1 MEKAKKDVGQKF
13 RRIKHNLVN
22 STKKDEDDDLKI
34 VNALE
39 HRNQKVIN
47 AVSVYRKHVS
57 NTVKTGLR
65 EENVDKRRKKLD
77 EFSLC
82 TDLRDISTDLEQ
94 SHTTCLHKVIQKI
107 SQALQVVVDEKV
119 KHDMMIEKRVLDD
132 LVQFQDMEKALCKS
146 RERLSNAFTDVDIAK
161 KALEKADSTSSN
173 TAQLQDTLD
182 AAQLKLENQ
191 KDNTITDVY
200 SLAAKEQEI
209 AKVFTALLEEQ
220 LEYHRVAMR
229 TLEMVLPE
237 IRRDIDNA
245 RPRPVFGIDLSEHL
259 RHTQGRVALV
269 LEKCCSML
277 RASGFTEKG
286 LFRVNGNNTK
296 IRRMKAAFDAGQ
308 IDIDERAYCMD
319 PHSVCSVL
327 KSYLRELPDPLLT
340 HRLHNDWVNAAKL
353 EDEAKL
359 QAFERCIGELP
370 ACHRH
375 NLTYL
380 INFLSEML
388 QHQDQTAM
396 NCGNLAIVFGPNLL
410 GGDIDGNNAVGTKIV
425 ETLLKNASRLFGC
438 PVVSNNGNS
447 GGQHTSGRLT
457 VDTNSPPKPGQSKD
471 RLEFGSISSWGTS
484 PRGRPKERAPPP
496 PYVTP
501 KTGSLIDL
509 SDDCNNMEQ
518 SAHTSTPSRIEPS
531 LTQSQTLTSA
541 DLSESFGMSP
551 TATAESDDSF
561 DEYQDE
567 SLPGSMS
574 RSQGDITAASLTTP
588 QRPPPPTFR
597 NGSDSSSSRPLS
609 YNKAVGAEPVPV
621 PRSRASRS
629 VIVENSSSSSGS
641 GSIKRPSILN
651 REDIVG
657 ADVSNRRTAYQTPC
671 MPFVEVLCF
680 SFKTVV
686 AVEAPPLPARN
697 KPPLPAKPRSG
708 DNETSRL

>member
-13 RRIKHNLVN
+13 RQIKHNLIN
-22 STKKDEDDDLKI
+22 LTKKEEDVDLEI
-34 VNALE
+34 INALE

-47 AVSVYRKHVS
+47 AVSLYRKHVS
-57 NTVKTGLR
+57 NTIKAGLR

-82 TDLRDISTDLEQ
+82 VDLREISTDLEQ

-107 SQALQVVVDEKV
+107 SQALQVVVDKKV

-161 KALEKADSTSSN
+161 KQLGKAHSTSSN
-173 TAQLQDTLD
+173 MKQLQDNLD
-182 AAQLKLENQ
+182 VAQLKLEIQ

-200 SLAAKEQEI
+200 SLATKEQEI

-220 LEYHRVAMR
+220 LEYHRDAMR
-229 TLEMVLPE
+229 TLGMVLPE

-259 RHTQGRVALV
+259 HHTQRRVALV

-277 RASGFTEKG
+277 RASGFTEPG

-308 IDIDERAYCMD
+308 IDVDEHAYCMD

-340 HRLHNDWVNAAKL
+340 HRLHNNWMNAAKL
-353 EDEAKL
+353 EDEARL

-388 QHQDQTAM
+388 QHQEQTRM
-396 NCGNLAIVFGPNLL
+396 NCGNLAIVFGSLL
-410 GGDIDGNNAVGTKIV
+410 GGDLGGNNTIGIKIA
-425 ETLLKNASRLFGC
+425 ETLLKNASRLFGRS
-438 PVVSNNGNS
+438 VVSNSGNNS
-447 GGQHTSGRLT
+447 GEHSPGRLT
-457 VDTNSPPKPGQSKD
+457 VDTNSSLRPGQSKD
-471 RLEFGSISSWGTS
+471 RLEFGSISSCGTS
-484 PRGRPKERAPPP
+484 PPRGRPKQRARPP

-501 KTGSLIDL
+501 QTGSLIDH
-509 SDDCNNMEQ
+509 SHNCNNAEQ
-518 SAHTSTPSRIEPS
+518 SANTSTSSRIESS
-531 LTQSQTLTSA
+531 LTQTQTLTSA
-541 DLSESFGMSP
+541 DLNESSGMS
-551 TATAESDDSF
+551 ATAESDDSF
-561 DEYQDE
+561 DEWGDE
-567 SLPGSMS
+567 SFTGSMS
-574 RSQGDITAASLTTP
+574 RSQGDVAVASLTTP
-588 QRPPPPTFR
+588 QRPVL
-597 NGSDSSSSRPLS
+597 SDFIT
-609 YNKAVGAEPVPV
+609 KW
-621 PRSRASRS
+621 
-629 VIVENSSSSSGS
+629 
-641 GSIKRPSILN
+641 
-651 REDIVG
+651 DIIH
-657 ADVSNRRTAYQTPC
+657 
-671 MPFVEVLCF
+671 
-680 SFKTVV
+680 FKTSCG
-686 AVEAPPLPARN
+686 R
-697 KPPLPAKPRSG
+697 
-708 DNETSRL
+708 

>member
-22 STKKDEDDDLKI
+22 SNKKDDDDDLKI

-47 AVSVYRKHVS
+47 AVSIYRKHVS

-77 EFSLC
+77 EFALC
-82 TDLRDISTDLEQ
+82 ADLRDISSDLE
-94 SHTTCLHKVIQKI
+94 SAHTTCLHRVIQKI
-107 SQALQVVVDEKV
+107 SQALQVIVEEKV

-132 LVQFQDMEKALCKS
+132 LVQFQEMEKALTKS
-146 RERLSNAFTDVDIAK
+146 RERLNNAFTDVDIAK

-173 TAQLQDTLD
+173 IAQLQDTLD
-182 AAQLKLENQ
+182 VSQQKLENQ

-200 SLAAKEQEI
+200 SLAAREQEI

-245 RPRPVFGIDLSEHL
+245 RPRPVFGVDLSEHL
-259 RHTQGRVALV
+259 RHTQGRVAVV

-308 IDIDERAYCMD
+308 IDSDERAYCLD

-340 HRLHNDWVNAAKL
+340 HRLHNEWVNASKL
-353 EDEAKL
+353 EEEAKL

-388 QHQDQTAM
+388 QYQDQTSM

-425 ETLLKNASRLFGC
+425 ETLLKHAPRLFGC
-438 PVVSNNGNS
+438 PVVSNNGNA
-447 GGQHTSGRLT
+447 GGNSNGQQSVNRGLT
-457 VDTNSPPKPGQSKD
+457 VDTSTPSKPSHSKD
-471 RLEFGSISSWGTS
+471 SVSTPWGSS

-496 PYVTP
+496 PYLHP

-509 SDDCNNMEQ
+509 SDDCNDADSM
-518 SAHTSTPSRIEPS
+518 AHTSS
-531 LTQSQTLTSA
+531 LAMNDSSYIQSQSMMSA

-551 TATAESDDSF
+551 TPAQESDDSF

-567 SLPGSMS
+567 SLPSSIS
-574 RSQGDITAASLTTP
+574 RSQGEILAASLAAP
-588 QRPPPPTFR
+588 QRPPPPAFR
-597 NGSDSSSSRPLS
+597 PESSASTRPLS
-609 YNKAVGAEPVPV
+609 YNKAVGAEPTPV
-621 PRSRASRS
+621 PRTRPSRS
-629 VIVENSSSSSGS
+629 LVVDNSSSSSGS
-641 GSIKRPSILN
+641 GSIKRPTILN
-651 REDIVG
+651 RDDIVG
-657 ADVSNRRTAYQTPC
+657 PEVSN
-671 MPFVEVLCF
+671 

-686 AVEAPPLPARN
+686 SVDAPPLPARS
-697 KPPLPAKPRSG
+697 KPPLPVKPRSG

>member
-13 RRIKHNLVN
+13 RRIKYNLVN

-77 EFSLC
+77 EFALC
-82 TDLRDISTDLEQ
+82 ADLRDISTDLEIL
-94 SHTTCLHKVIQKI
+94 HTTCLHKVIQKI

-146 RERLSNAFTDVDIAK
+146 RERLTNAFTDVDIAK

-173 TAQLQDTLD
+173 IAQLQDTLD

-245 RPRPVFGIDLSEHL
+245 RPRPVFGVDLSEHL
-259 RHTQGRVALV
+259 RHTQGRVAVV
-269 LEKCCSML
+269 LEKCCTML
-277 RASGFTEKG
+277 RTSGFAEKG

-308 IDIDERAYCMD
+308 IDIDERAYDHD

-353 EDEAKL
+353 EDEARL

-388 QHQDQTAM
+388 QHQEQTAM

-425 ETLLKNASRLFGC
+425 ETLLKHASRLFGC
-438 PVVSNNGNS
+438 PVVNSN
-447 GGQHTSGRLT
+447 GGAQNAAGRTLT
-457 VDTNSPPKPGQSKD
+457 VDTSSPPKGGQAKD
-471 RLEFGSISSWGTS
+471 RLDFGSISSWGTS

-496 PYVTP
+496 PYVAP

-509 SDDCNNMEQ
+509 SDECNSTEQ
-518 SAHTSTPSRIEPS
+518 SAHTSAAARIEPN
-531 LTQSQTLTSA
+531 LTQSQVLMSA

-574 RSQGDITAASLTTP
+574 RIKMHVFQ
-588 QRPPPPTFR
+588 TFR
-597 NGSDSSSSRPLS
+597 NGSESSNGRPLS

-657 ADVSNRRTAYQTPC
+657 TDVSN
-671 MPFVEVLCF
+671 

-686 AVEAPPLPARN
+686 AVEAPPLPARS

>member
-22 STKKDEDDDLKI
+22 SSKIDDDDLKI

-47 AVSVYRKHVS
+47 AVSIYRKHVS

-82 TDLRDISTDLEQ
+82 ADLRDISTDLEA
-94 SHTTCLHKVIQKI
+94 SHTTCLHRVIQKI
-107 SQALQVVVDEKV
+107 SQALQVIVDEKV

-132 LVQFQDMEKALCKS
+132 LVQFQEMEKALCKS

-173 TAQLQDTLD
+173 IVQLQDTLD
-182 AAQLKLENQ
+182 ASQLKLENQ

-245 RPRPVFGIDLSEHL
+245 RPRPVFGVDLSEHL

-269 LEKCCSML
+269 LEKCCTML
-277 RASGFTEKG
+277 RTSGFNEKG

-308 IDIDERAYCMD
+308 IDSDERAYSLD

-340 HRLHNDWVNAAKL
+340 HRLHNDWVNASRL

-388 QHQDQTAM
+388 QHQEQTAM
-396 NCGNLAIVFGPNLL
+396 NCSNLAIVFGPNLL

-425 ETLLKNASRLFGC
+425 ETLLKNAPRLFGC
-438 PVVSNNGNS
+438 PVVSSNS
-447 GGQHTSGRLT
+447 HSG
-457 VDTNSPPKPGQSKD
+457 
-471 RLEFGSISSWGTS
+471 
-484 PRGRPKERAPPP
+484 
-496 PYVTP
+496 
-501 KTGSLIDL
+501 
-509 SDDCNNMEQ
+509 
-518 SAHTSTPSRIEPS
+518 
-531 LTQSQTLTSA
+531 
-541 DLSESFGMSP
+541 
-551 TATAESDDSF
+551 
-561 DEYQDE
+561 
-567 SLPGSMS
+567 
-574 RSQGDITAASLTTP
+574 
-588 QRPPPPTFR
+588 
-597 NGSDSSSSRPLS
+597 
-609 YNKAVGAEPVPV
+609 
-621 PRSRASRS
+621 
-629 VIVENSSSSSGS
+629 SSSGS
-641 GSIKRPSILN
+641 NGQQHSHNARPRPVFGVDLSEHLRHTQGRVALVLEKCCTMLRTSGFNEKGYTHFQPSYFFVSYLNLKTLFMKNDFILVFFTFRYLPYCAVVFFIAVGEDCSELMVTIRKIRRMKAAFDAGQIDSDERAYSLDPHSVCSVLKSYL
-651 REDIVG
+651 RELPD
-657 ADVSNRRTAYQTPC
+657 
-671 MPFVEVLCF
+671 
-680 SFKTVV
+680 
-686 AVEAPPLPARN
+686 PLLTHRLHNDWVNA
-697 KPPLPAKPRSG
+697 
-708 DNETSRL
+708 SR

>member
-1 MEKAKKDVGQKF
+1 MALSTCRTVAIMEKAKKDVGQKF

-22 STKKDEDDDLKI
+22 STKKDDDDDLKI

-82 TDLRDISTDLEQ
+82 ADLRDISSDLEI

-146 RERLSNAFTDVDIAK
+146 RERLNNAFTDVDIAK
-161 KALEKADSTSSN
+161 KALEKADSASSN
-173 TAQLQDTLD
+173 IPQLQDSLD

-209 AKVFTALLEEQ
+209 AKVFAALLEEQ

-245 RPRPVFGIDLSEHL
+245 RPRPVFGVDLTEHL
-259 RHTQGRVALV
+259 RHTQGRVAVV
-269 LEKCCSML
+269 LEKCCSMI
-277 RASGFTEKG
+277 RASGFAEKG

-308 IDIDERAYCMD
+308 IDIDERAYYLD

-353 EDEAKL
+353 EDESKL

-380 INFLSEML
+380 VNFLSEML
-388 QHQDQTAM
+388 QHQEQTAM
-396 NCGNLAIVFGPNLL
+396 NCSNLAIVFGPNLL

-425 ETLLKNASRLFGC
+425 ETLLKHASRLFGC
-438 PVVSNNGNS
+438 PVISNNGHG
-447 GGQHTSGRLT
+447 GGQQSSGRGLT
-457 VDTNSPPKPGQSKD
+457 VDTNSPPKSGHSKEK
-471 RLEFGSISSWGTS
+471 LEHGSITSWGTS

-509 SDDCNNMEQ
+509 SDECNNTDQ
-518 SAHTSTPSRIEPS
+518 SAHTSIDARIDPN
-531 LTQSQTLTSA
+531 LTQTQSLMSA

-574 RSQGDITAASLTTP
+574 RSQGDIAAASLGTP

-597 NGSDSSSSRPLS
+597 SGSESSNNRPLS
-609 YNKAVGAEPVPV
+609 YNKAVGVEPVPV
-621 PRSRASRS
+621 PRSRTSRS

-641 GSIKRPSILN
+641 GSLKRPSILN

-657 ADVSNRRTAYQTPC
+657 ADASN
-671 MPFVEVLCF
+671 

>member
-22 STKKDEDDDLKI
+22 SNKIDDDDLKI

-47 AVSVYRKHVS
+47 AVSIYRKHIS

-77 EFSLC
+77 EFALC
-82 TDLRDISTDLEQ
+82 ADLRDISADLEA
-94 SHTTCLHKVIQKI
+94 SHTTCLHRVIQKI
-107 SQALQVVVDEKV
+107 SQALQVIVDEKV

-132 LVQFQDMEKALCKS
+132 LVQFQEMEKALCKS

-161 KALEKADSTSSN
+161 KALEKADTTSSN
-173 TAQLQDTLD
+173 IAQLQDTLD
-182 AAQLKLENQ
+182 ASQLKLENQ
-191 KDNTITDVY
+191 KDNTITD
-200 SLAAKEQEI
+200 
-209 AKVFTALLEEQ
+209 VFTALLEEQ

-245 RPRPVFGIDLSEHL
+245 RPRPMFGVDLSEHL
-259 RHTQGRVALV
+259 RHTQGRVAVV
-269 LEKCCSML
+269 LEKCCTML
-277 RASGFTEKG
+277 RASGFNEKG

-296 IRRMKAAFDAGQ
+296 IRRMKSAFDAGQ
-308 IDIDERAYCMD
+308 IDSDERAYILD

-340 HRLHNDWVNAAKL
+340 HRLHNDWVNAARL
-353 EDEAKL
+353 EDEARL

-388 QHQDQTAM
+388 QHQEQTAM
-396 NCGNLAIVFGPNLL
+396 NCSNLAIVFGPNLL
-410 GGDIDGNNAVGTKIV
+410 GGDIDGNNTVGTKIV
-425 ETLLKNASRLFGC
+425 ETLLKNAPRLFGC
-438 PVVSNNGNS
+438 PVVTNS
-447 GGQHTSGRLT
+447 GHGGGLGESNGQQNSSRNIS
-457 VDTNSPPKPGQSKD
+457 VDTSTPSKPAGHSKE
-471 RLEFGSISSWGTS
+471 RLEPGSGSLWGTS

-496 PYVTP
+496 PYAQP

-509 SDDCNNMEQ
+509 SDECNEAEL
-518 SAHTSTPSRIEPS
+518 AHTSISALNDSSFI
-531 LTQSQTLTSA
+531 QSQSLMSA
-541 DLSESFGMSP
+541 ELSESFGMSP
-551 TATAESDDSF
+551 TPAQESDDSF

-567 SLPGSMS
+567 SLPSSIS
-574 RSQGDITAASLTTP
+574 RSHGEITSASFNVP

-597 NGSDSSSSRPLS
+597 SETGNSRPLS
-609 YNKAVGAEPVPV
+609 YNKAVGAEPIPV
-621 PRSRASRS
+621 PRTRSSRS
-629 VIVENSSSSSGS
+629 VVVENSSSSSGS
-641 GSIKRPSILN
+641 GSVKRPTILN

-657 ADVSNRRTAYQTPC
+657 PEVSN
-671 MPFVEVLCF
+671 

-686 AVEAPPLPARN
+686 SVDVPLLPARA
-697 KPPLPAKPRSG
+697 KPPLPIKPKS

>member
-22 STKKDEDDDLKI
+22 SNKKDDDDDLKI

-47 AVSVYRKHVS
+47 AVSIYRKHVS

-77 EFSLC
+77 EFALC
-82 TDLRDISTDLEQ
+82 ADLRDISSDLE
-94 SHTTCLHKVIQKI
+94 SAHTTCLHRVIQKI
-107 SQALQVVVDEKV
+107 SQALQVIVEEKV

-132 LVQFQDMEKALCKS
+132 LVQFQEMEKALTKS
-146 RERLSNAFTDVDIAK
+146 RERLNNAFTDVDIAK

-173 TAQLQDTLD
+173 IAQLQDTLD
-182 AAQLKLENQ
+182 VSQQKLENQ

-200 SLAAKEQEI
+200 SLAAREQEI

-245 RPRPVFGIDLSEHL
+245 RPRPVFGVDLSEHL
-259 RHTQGRVALV
+259 RHTQGRVAVV

-308 IDIDERAYCMD
+308 IDSDERAYCLD

-340 HRLHNDWVNAAKL
+340 HRLHNEWVNASKL
-353 EDEAKL
+353 EEEAKL

-388 QHQDQTAM
+388 QYQDQTSM

-410 GGDIDGNNAVGTKIV
+410 GGDIDGNNAIV
-425 ETLLKNASRLFGC
+425 ETLLKHAPRLFGC
-438 PVVSNNGNS
+438 PVVSNNGNA
-447 GGQHTSGRLT
+447 GGNSNGQQSVNRGLT
-457 VDTNSPPKPGQSKD
+457 VDTSTPSKPSHSKD
-471 RLEFGSISSWGTS
+471 SVSTPWGSS

-496 PYVTP
+496 PYLHP

-509 SDDCNNMEQ
+509 SDDCNDADSM
-518 SAHTSTPSRIEPS
+518 AHTSS
-531 LTQSQTLTSA
+531 LAMNDSSYIQSQSMMSA

-551 TATAESDDSF
+551 TPAQESDDSF

-567 SLPGSMS
+567 SLPSSIS
-574 RSQGDITAASLTTP
+574 RSQGEILAASLAAP
-588 QRPPPPTFR
+588 QRPPPPE
-597 NGSDSSSSRPLS
+597 
-609 YNKAVGAEPVPV
+609 Y
-621 PRSRASRS
+621 
-629 VIVENSSSSSGS
+629 
-641 GSIKRPSILN
+641 
-651 REDIVG
+651 
-657 ADVSNRRTAYQTPC
+657 
-671 MPFVEVLCF
+671 F

-686 AVEAPPLPARN
+686 SVDAPPLPARS
-697 KPPLPAKPRSG
+697 KPPLPVKPRSG

>member
-22 STKKDEDDDLKI
+22 STKKDDDDDLKI

-39 HRNQKVIN
+39 HRNQKVIS
-47 AVSVYRKHVS
+47 AVTAYRKHVS

-65 EENVDKRRKKLD
+65 EENVDKRRSTNRFQKKLD

-82 TDLRDISTDLEQ
+82 AELREISTELEVL
-94 SHTTCLHKVIQKI
+94 HTTCLHKVIQKI

-146 RERLSNAFTDVDIAK
+146 RERLNNAFTDVDIAK

-173 TAQLQDTLD
+173 IPQLQDTLD

-245 RPRPVFGIDLSEHL
+245 RPRPVFGVDLTEHL
-259 RHTQGRVALV
+259 RHTQGRVAVV

-286 LFRVNGNNTK
+286 NTLPHQ
-296 IRRMKAAFDAGQ
+296 FLV
-308 IDIDERAYCMD
+308 DERAYYLD

-340 HRLHNDWVNAAKL
+340 HRLHNEWVNAAKL

-388 QHQDQTAM
+388 QHQEQTAM

-425 ETLLKNASRLFGC
+425 ETLLKHASRLFGC
-438 PVVSNNGNS
+438 PVVNNGN
-447 GGQHTSGRLT
+447 GGGHQAAGRSLT
-457 VDTNSPPKPGQSKD
+457 VDTNSPPKPGQS
-471 RLEFGSISSWGTS
+471 RERSEYGSISSWGTS

-509 SDDCNNMEQ
+509 SDECNNTDQ
-518 SAHTSTPSRIEPS
+518 TAHTSTTARIDPS
-531 LTQSQTLTSA
+531 LTQSQSLMSA

-574 RSQGDITAASLTTP
+574 RSQGDIAAASLTTP
-588 QRPPPPTFR
+588 QRPPPPVLLKLILYFIFIVTSVRKEAVFFQTFR
-597 NGSDSSSSRPLS
+597 NGSESSNNRPLS
-609 YNKAVGAEPVPV
+609 YNKAVGAEPIPV
-621 PRSRASRS
+621 PRSRTSRS
-629 VIVENSSSSSGS
+629 VVMENNSSSSSGS

-657 ADVSNRRTAYQTPC
+657 ADVSN
-671 MPFVEVLCF
+671 